1 MGHTAWVTKVWTSKV
16 KVEYLS
22 KRAPVRL
29 GYIHV
34 ILSSWSNCSK
44 FFLFYHCAAL
54 TNFLIWPLSC
64 CYDFFYFNTVPL
76 LLIVNVL
83 IIITVSLSFSLM
95 LAPSG
100 RPSEKSPFL
109 LSIPSPAYSPKLL
122 IQIALDAIDFGFL
135 ACGTP
140 HWSTSEFNIWIQHL
154 NLTCQDSLE
163 NMVKPLGS
171 KVAQKLDTLKK
182 SSGNQSAEHAKIIPK
197 NCALCCV
204 LNISGWFVCLLY
216 YISCFLL
223 DPRSYTRESKDWF
236 D

>member
-1 MGHTAWVTKVWTSKV
+1 MGHTAWVTKVWRWKV

-22 KRAPVRL
+22 KRTPVRFRQSSL
-29 GYIHV
+29 AIMGYIHV

-44 FFLFYHCAAL
+44 FSYFTTVLLLWF
-54 TNFLIWPLSC
+54 
-64 CYDFFYFNTVPL
+64 FFYFNTVPL

-100 RPSEKSPFL
+100 RPSEKSPFI
-109 LSIPSPAYSPKLL
+109 LSIPSPTYSPKLL
-122 IQIALDAIDFGFL
+122 IQIVLDAIDFGFL

-182 SSGNQSAEHAKIIPK
+182 SSGYQSAEHAKIIPK
-197 NCALCCV
+197 NCVLCCV

-216 YISCFLL
+216 YILCFLL